1 MLSALLSFLG
11 GSAFR
16 MLWGEVSAWL
26 NKRQDHAHEIE
37 RLRLQAE
44 MDAAAHARNLE
55 AVRLQAELGVQVI
68 RVQGEADVSRAEAS
82 AWQAA
87 VESVGRQ
94 SGIWLVDVWN
104 GIIRP
109 LLATVCTLMV
119 LLHFWRAGWVLDDQG
134 WALVGAVLGIY
145 VADRTLFKRGK

>member
-1 MLSALLSFLG
+1 MLTTILTFFG

-16 MLWGEVSAWL
+16 MLWGEISGWL
-26 NKRQDHAHEIE
+26 NKRQDHQFEIE

-44 MDAAAHARNLE
+44 MDAAQHARNLD
-55 AVRLQAELGVQVI
+55 AIRLQAELGVKTIEVAA
-68 RVQGEADVSRAEAS
+68 RGEVDKTEAS
-82 AWQAA
+82 AWLEA
-87 VESVGRQ
+87 VRATGAR
-94 SGIWLVDVWN
+94 SGIWLVDLWN

-109 LLATVCTLMV
+109 GLATICAALVV
-119 LLHFWRAGWVLDDQG
+119 LHFYRAGWVLDEQG

>member
-1 MLSALLSFLG
+1 MLSAFLSFFG

-16 MLWGEVSAWL
+16 MLWGEISAAWT
-26 NKRQDHAHEIE
+26 RHQDHKHELE
-37 RLRLQAE
+37 RLRLQAD

-68 RVQGEADVSRAEAS
+68 RVQGEADVGRAEAN

-87 VESVGRQ
+87 VESIGRP
-94 SGIWLVDVWN
+94 SGIWLVDLWN
-104 GIIRP
+104 GVIRP
-109 LLATVCTLMV
+109 FLATVCTVMV